1 MFSFFNKKKT
11 IVLQAP
17 VAGKAVDIAT
27 VPDEVFAGK
36 IVGDGLAFDP
46 AEGVLYSP
54 VNGEIVQVFPTK
66 HAIGLRT
73 AEGLEILLHIGID
86 TVGMKGEG
94 FESFVTAGQKV
105 KAGDKLMTFDLALI
119 GQKAKSTA
127 LPMIITNMDRVKS
140 VSCRY
145 GPVNPHSKVAEVI
158 LK

>member
-17 VAGKAVDIAT
+17 VPGKAIEIAA

-36 IVGDGLAFDP
+36 IVGDGLAFEP
-46 AEGVLYSP
+46 AEGVLYAP
-54 VNGEIVQVFPTK
+54 ANGEIVQVFPTK

-86 TVGMKGEG
+86 TVDMKGEG
-94 FESFVTAGQKV
+94 FESFVSAGQKV
-105 KAGDKLMTFDLALI
+105 RAGERMMTFDLGLI
-119 GQKAKSTA
+119 SQKAKSTA
-127 LPMIITNMDRVKS
+127 IPMVITNMDRVRSLKFQ
-140 VSCRY
+140 Y
-145 GPVNPHSKVAEVI
+145 GAVNPQSKVLEVV